1 MREFFD
7 GHIDLTAKVM
17 DMRLERQN
25 LVVANITNVNTPQY
39 RPVHLEFE
47 HDLQSALALDMD
59 GKVTRTNDKHM
70 PSAFNVGTFK
80 GKGLTEFR
88 PREVFGDD
96 KVDLDKEMT
105 SMAKNAMLY
114 NALTEVVRKNFE
126 GLTKVIAEGGK

>member
-25 LVVANITNVNTPQY
+25 LVASNITNVNTPQY

-47 HDLQSALALDMD
+47 KDLQNSLALDME
-59 GKVTRTNDKHM
+59 GKVTRTDDKHM
-70 PSAFNVGTFK
+70 PAAFNVDGFK
-80 GKGLTEFR
+80 GKGLKEFR

-114 NALTEVVRKNFE
+114 NALTEVIRKNFE
-126 GLTKVIAEGGK
+126 GLTKVIGEGGK